1 MSVPILEKERS
12 ELVTRMKVAHED
24 NRDKDFDELKT
35 KVEAIDKRIAN
46 QQYLDQQSVR
56 SAPQKDKEDVD
67 LSNRVAKE
75 YDLGKALTNAK
86 HDRWDGLEGEVQKE
100 LRAKPTNKNHVSNAV
115 LIPDELSTRA
125 VTASSAGDNTLT
137 ESYRPQEFLPVLRD
151 RSIAGALGAR
161 YIQGTGDKIRIPR
174 QGAATSASWQS
185 ETGAVTAT
193 DMTFLAPIEFEAHRL
208 SYHTSHS
215 DQIIRESG
223 GGLPIQ
229 RLIIE
234 EGQRA
239 LADKLDASIFSTN
252 ATQETNAPDQLW
264 KVGSV
269 GSIAAT
275 SRPSDTNG
283 ANITQAFYDELLNL
297 AGSSADSNLPMMR
310 PAWAINYKTERKL
323 KQLRK
328 LANSTDSQ
336 TIFMNGTIDGYPT
349 QISNRVTD
357 SFAKGTGTVSVA
369 FYSSDWQYLVI
380 ATWGNTALIVD
391 PYTSAPSSTVR
402 LVWHQFVDYKI
413 LRNEAFGW
421 FDSLLI
427 T

>member
-1 MSVPILEKERS
+1 MNIPMLEQERLG
-12 ELVTRMKVAHED
+12 LVTRMRQAHED
-24 NRDKDFDELKT
+24 DREKDFDELKVKIET
-35 KVEAIDKRIAN
+35 LDKKIAN
-46 QQYLDQQSVR
+46 QQYVDEQSIR
-56 SAPQKDKEDVD
+56 SIPKAKADVD
-67 LSNRVAKE
+67 LSTRIASD
-75 YDLGKALTNAK
+75 YDLGKALRHASS
-86 HDRWDGLEGEVQKE
+86 DRWDGLEGEIQQE
-100 LRAKPTNKNHVSNAV
+100 LRGKPSNARHPVNAV

-125 VTASSAGDNTLT
+125 VTAGGVGDNTLT

-174 QGAATSASWQS
+174 QGAATSASWQT
-185 ETGAVTAT
+185 ETGAVSAT
-193 DMTFLAPIEFEAHRL
+193 DMTFLTPIELEAHRL

-252 ATQETNAPDQLW
+252 TAQEANAPDQLW
-264 KVGSV
+264 KVASI
-269 GSIAAT
+269 GSIAPR
-275 SRPSDTNG
+275 SRSGDTNG
-283 ANITQAFYDELLNL
+283 KAITYDDLLEL
-297 AGSSADSNLPMMR
+297 AGSSADANLPMMR
-310 PAWAINYKTERKL
+310 SGFAINYKTQRKL
-323 KQLRK
+323 KQLRR
-328 LANSTDSQ
+328 LTGSTDSI
-336 TIFMNGTIDGYPT
+336 TIFQNGTIDGYPT
-349 QISNRVTD
+349 QISNRITD
-357 SFAKGTGTVSVA
+357 SFGKGTGTVSVI
-369 FYSSDWQYLVI
+369 FYSSDWQYLVV

-402 LVWHQFVDYKI
+402 LVWHQFMDYKI
-413 LRNEAFGW
+413 LRDEAFTW
-421 FDSLLI
+421 YDSVLL